1 MALPFDPHT
10 VVFCE
15 ILSIEKD
22 LVLVAQITFRD
33 GNVQIF
39 HHDDLTDE
47 VRRFVTQHAQP
58 KSV

>member
-1 MALPFDPHT
+1 MALPFDPSE

-15 ILSIEKD
+15 VLSVEKD
-22 LVLVAQITFRD
+22 VILIAQITFRE
-33 GNVQIF
+33 GNVRIY

-47 VRRFVTQHAQP
+47 VRRFVAQHTQP

>member
-1 MALPFDPHT
+1 MALPFDPSE

-15 ILSIEKD
+15 VLSVEKD
-22 LVLVAQITFRD
+22 LILIAQITFRE
-33 GNVQIF
+33 GSVRIY

-47 VRRFVTQHAQP
+47 VRRFVAQHAQP